1 MEGKT
6 FVQKMKN
13 VLQKYAY
20 YILLGAL
27 VLTAVITLVVV
38 GVNRSNNKSPLTED
52 VSVTI
57 SPYLPVLNATIYK
70 GYSADSLSYNATLK
84 QWEVHNGID
93 FQTATGSSVYSI
105 LNGTVV
111 DVYSNV
117 LEGSVVVV
125 EHDNGWVSTY
135 GSLDE
140 NVSVKAGDKVE
151 RGQVL
156 GTVADTASSELE
168 AGAHLHFSLE
178 DNGNKV
184 DPAAYLN
191 ISSK

>member
-20 YILLGAL
+20 YIVLGVL
-27 VLTAVITLVVV
+27 VLSAVITLVVV
-38 GVNRSNNKSPLTED
+38 GVNRSNKKPPLTED
-52 VSVTI
+52 VSVTV
-57 SPYLPVLNATIYK
+57 SPYLPVLNSTIYK
-70 GYSADSLSYNATLK
+70 EYSSDALTYNATLK
-84 QWEVHNGID
+84 QWEIHKGID
-93 FQTATGSSVYSI
+93 FQAATGSSVYSI
-105 LNGTVV
+105 LDGIVV

-140 NVSVKAGDKVE
+140 NVSVKEGDVVD

-156 GTVADTASSELE
+156 GTVADTASSELD

-178 DNGNKV
+178 DNGKKV
-184 DPAAYLN
+184 DPSAYLN

>member
-13 VLQKYAY
+13 VLQRYAY
-20 YILLGAL
+20 FILLGVLVLSAIIAL
-27 VLTAVITLVVV
+27 VII
-38 GVNRSNNKSPLTED
+38 GVNRSNNKTPITED

-57 SPYLPVLNATIYK
+57 SPYLPVLNATLYK
-70 GYSADSLSYNATLK
+70 DYSADILSYNATLK
-84 QWEVHNGID
+84 QWEVHKGID

-105 LNGTVV
+105 LDGTVI
-111 DVYSNV
+111 DVYNNV

-135 GSLDE
+135 GSLGED
-140 NVSVKAGDKVE
+140 VSVKEGDAVS
-151 RGQVL
+151 RGQVI
-156 GTVADTASSELE
+156 GSVADTASSELE

-178 DNGNKV
+178 DNGKNV

>member
-1 MEGKT
+1 MEGKLIMR
-6 FVQKMKN
+6 KIKN
-13 VLQKYAY
+13 VFQKYGY
-20 YILLGAL
+20 YLILGVLG
-27 VLTAVITLVVV
+27 LTAVTSLIAIA
-38 GVNRSNNKSPLTED
+38 VNKNKNNTPITED
-52 VSVTI
+52 VAVTI

-70 GYSADSLSYNATLK
+70 DYSVDELLYNSTLK
-84 QWEVHNGID
+84 QWEVHKGLD

-105 LNGTVV
+105 LDGKVV

-135 GSLDE
+135 ASLDE
-140 NVSVKAGDKVE
+140 NVNVKKGDSVNRGD
-151 RGQVL
+151 QL
-156 GTVADTASSELE
+156 GTVSSSASAELD

-178 DNGNKV
+178 DNGKAV

-191 ISSK
+191 IGTK

>member
-1 MEGKT
+1 MEGKLIMR
-6 FVQKMKN
+6 KIKN
-13 VLQKYAY
+13 VFQKYGY
-20 YILLGAL
+20 YLILGVL
-27 VLTAVITLVVV
+27 VLTAVISLIAIA
-38 GVNRSNNKSPLTED
+38 VNKNQNNTPITED
-52 VSVTI
+52 VAVTI

-70 GYSADSLSYNATLK
+70 DYSVDELLYNSTLK
-84 QWEVHNGID
+84 QWEVHKGLD

-105 LNGTVV
+105 LDGKVV

-135 GSLDE
+135 ASLDE
-140 NVSVKAGDKVE
+140 NVNVKKGDSVNRGD
-151 RGQVL
+151 QL
-156 GTVADTASSELE
+156 GTVSSSASAELD

-178 DNGNKV
+178 DNGKAV

-191 ISSK
+191 IGTK

>member
-38 GVNRSNNKSPLTED
+38 GVNRSNNKTPLTED

-70 GYSADSLSYNATLK
+70 EYSADSLSYNATLK
-84 QWEVHNGID
+84 QWEVHKGID

-117 LEGSVVVV
+117 LEGGVVVV

-135 GSLDE
+135 GSLSE

>member
-27 VLTAVITLVVV
+27 VWTAVITLVVV

-70 GYSADSLSYNATLK
+70 GYSADALSYNATLK

>member
-117 LEGSVVVV
+117 LEGSVVIV

>member
-1 MEGKT
+1 MEGKS

-70 GYSADSLSYNATLK
+70 GYSADVLSYNATLK

>member
-70 GYSADSLSYNATLK
+70 GYSADALSYNATLK